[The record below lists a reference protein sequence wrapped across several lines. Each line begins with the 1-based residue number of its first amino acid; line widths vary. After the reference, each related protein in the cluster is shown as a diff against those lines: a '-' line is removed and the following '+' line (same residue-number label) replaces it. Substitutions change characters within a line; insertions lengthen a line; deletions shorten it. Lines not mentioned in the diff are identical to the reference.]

1 MSTKIVIVVGLIILM
16 IVVSIVGVYFYMEEG
31 KKSVVKVDAT
41 LSEIEPVPVPVSSSK
56 KTSPAP
62 VSSSNGVVPVP
73 VSSSN
78 ETAPVPVSSS
88 NGVVP
93 FEGPGCYGAKEGPC
107 NTCVDVIDAHKA
119 KGWSYKTSNFAQCN
133 VPFQGAGCYGAKE
146 DPCNTCT
153 DVIDAHKVKGWS
165 YKASNFA
172 QCNQATSSITE
183 AAAIPIEDMVISS
196 QKGARVL

>member
-1 MSTKIVIVVGLIILM
+1 MSTKIVIVVGLI
-16 IVVSIVGVYFYMEEG
+16 VSIVGVYFYMEEE

-41 LSEIEPVPVPVSSSK
+41 LSSKETVPAPVSSSK
-56 KTSPAP
+56 GPVPAP
-62 VSSSNGVVPVP
+62 VSSSNGVVPVPVSSSNGIVPAP

-133 VPFQGAGCYGAKE
+133 VPFQGLGVMEQRK
-146 DPCNTCT
+146 TL
-153 DVIDAHKVKGWS
+153 VIH
-165 YKASNFA
+165 A
-172 QCNQATSSITE
+172 Q
-183 AAAIPIEDMVISS
+183 M
-196 QKGARVL
+196 